1 MLRKKQEDHTVKKI
15 LVIQGGGRARG
26 NTAQL
31 IDSFAKGAQESGHSV
46 EIISLVKNEVWKT

>member
-1 MLRKKQEDHTVKKI
+1 MKKI

-46 EIISLVKNEVWKT
+46 EIISLVKNEVKGCLGWEALTK